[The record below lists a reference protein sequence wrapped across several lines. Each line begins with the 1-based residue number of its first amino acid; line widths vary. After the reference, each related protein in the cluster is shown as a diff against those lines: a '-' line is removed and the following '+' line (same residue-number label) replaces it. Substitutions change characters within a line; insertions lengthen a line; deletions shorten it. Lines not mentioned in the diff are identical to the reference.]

1 MTKDDLN
8 PRCPIVITTGEPA
21 GVGPELTVRLLQ
33 EKHTNAPL
41 TVIGDADL
49 LLERARMLGLEL
61 SVSGDRLMGPG
72 MAAEVEQVPLRVPS
86 IPGCLDQRNV
96 DYVIE
101 MLRHAANGCME
112 GIYAGLVTGPVQ
124 KSVIREAGHR
134 FSGHTEFLAEL
145 SRSKT
150 AVMMLVRGG
159 LRVALATIHVPLVD
173 VPSALT
179 ADLLERVLRVIDN
192 DLKIRF
198 GIARP
203 VIAVCGLNPHA
214 GESGHLGTEEVDI
227 IMPVLT
233 RLNDAGLVLRGPMP
247 ADAAFRKPTC
257 DNFDA
262 IVAMYHDQGL
272 PVIKH
277 DGFGRAVNV
286 TLGLPFIRSSVDHG
300 TALDIAGTGKAKC
313 DSLVTALKVAEKL
326 TYG

>member
-1 MTKDDLN
+1 MTKSDLN
-8 PRCPIVITTGEPA
+8 PRRSIVITTGEPA

-49 LLERARMLGLEL
+49 LLERARMLGLGL
-61 SVSGDRLMGPG
+61 SLSGERLIGPG
-72 MAAEVEQVPLRVPS
+72 MTAAVEQVSLRTPS
-86 IPGCLDQRNV
+86 TPGRLDRRNV
-96 DYVIE
+96 DYVIK
-101 MLRHAANGCME
+101 MLRHAANGCTE

-124 KSVIREAGHR
+124 KSIIREAGHQ
-134 FSGHTEFLAEL
+134 FSGHTELLAEL

-150 AVMMLVRGG
+150 AVMMLVRDS

-179 ADLLERVLRVIDN
+179 AGRLERVLRVIDN

-198 GIARP
+198 GIASP

-214 GESGHLGTEEVDI
+214 GESGYLGTEEVDI
-227 IMPVLT
+227 IIPVLT
-233 RLNDAGLVLRGPMP
+233 RLQDAGLVLKGPMP
-247 ADAAFRKPTC
+247 ADAVFRKPAC

-277 DGFGRAVNV
+277 LGCAVNV
-286 TLGLPFIRSSVDHG
+286 TLGLPFVRSSVDHG
-300 TALDIAGTGKAKC
+300 TALDIAGTGRAKI
-313 DSLVTALKVAEKL
+313 DSLVAALKVAEKL
-326 TYG
+326 IYG